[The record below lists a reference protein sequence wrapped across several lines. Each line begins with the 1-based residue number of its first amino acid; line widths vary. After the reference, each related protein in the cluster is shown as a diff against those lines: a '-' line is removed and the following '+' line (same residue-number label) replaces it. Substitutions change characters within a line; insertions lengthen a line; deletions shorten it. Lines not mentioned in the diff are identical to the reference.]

1 MVDTVDQL
9 FQEAKQKVA
18 YEMHNATN
26 GKKTKA
32 RKFMDN
38 FYPHDPNNFCWLIFL
53 PVRSI
58 MAINPK
64 WFFSLVNWNGSA

>member
-1 MVDTVDQL
+1 MMSLLNKGLIRTDSKAEHFYKTGKAMVDTVDQL

-38 FYPHDPNNFCWLIFL
+38 FYPHDPNNFC
-53 PVRSI
+53 
-58 MAINPK
+58 
-64 WFFSLVNWNGSA
+64 